1 MGLFL
6 FRSNKQVIR
15 TVMAKNGVTVTES
28 YASMPSA
35 HNDLSLLLLFN
46 VDMP

>member
-6 FRSNKQVIR
+6 FRLNKEDIR

-28 YASMPSA
+28 YA
-35 HNDLSLLLLFN
+35 
-46 VDMP
+46 